1 MPDEYDIDQ
10 GAGDS
15 LRQNKLDTWR
25 PMLGT
30 NRPDPLDPYGGYLSP
45 GIIFAE
51 VDAAPLDELESIDP
65 SIARLQAPIRFARKG
80 TDTKAKKGDV
90 KLSYDLSESQPSAYY
105 DLLDV
110 DNQFPEA
117 QDWRNIHWSPDFTGA
132 EPREPRAPLPIPM
145 NAQLLGAST
154 PGELAALA
162 LRRVP
167 RIWFTTWNEQWWQD
181 YDVDGRHVIFPRQ
194 NYPIG
199 DGPVAPQSFMQ
210 SVQGNVPPPITSEL
224 GDVPMSNTEDYSSLV
239 GA

>member
-1 MPDEYDIDQ
+1 
-10 GAGDS
+10 
-15 LRQNKLDTWR
+15 
-25 PMLGT
+25 
-30 NRPDPLDPYGGYLSP
+30 
-45 GIIFAE
+45 
-51 VDAAPLDELESIDP
+51 
-65 SIARLQAPIRFARKG
+65 
-80 TDTKAKKGDV
+80 
-90 KLSYDLSESQPSAYY
+90 
-105 DLLDV
+105 
-110 DNQFPEA
+110 
-117 QDWRNIHWSPDFTGA
+117 
-132 EPREPRAPLPIPM
+132 M